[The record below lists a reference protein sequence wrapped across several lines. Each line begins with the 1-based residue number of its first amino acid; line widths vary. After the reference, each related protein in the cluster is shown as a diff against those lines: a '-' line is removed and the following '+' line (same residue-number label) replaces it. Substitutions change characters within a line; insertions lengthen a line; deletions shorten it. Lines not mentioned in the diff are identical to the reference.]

1 MVPLKQ
7 LIMTGQSIHQPF
19 TSRYLRYGLLLVL
32 AVMLTACQSTFK
44 EYVAQPVGKIL
55 DWDTEV
61 EVKFIVEPDT
71 NPDDSNDNKPSPL
84 VVRVYELADKEQYEH
99 ARFRDIYFDDK
110 KILGDDFIKKHTLKP
125 LLPGTER
132 LDKFTLKKGT
142 AYVGLFAEFVQY
154 KDADFRVTIPV
165 DEFLTTNQEV
175 RLSYHSMSLIKPQ
188 YFKDEE

>member
-1 MVPLKQ
+1 M
-7 LIMTGQSIHQPF
+7 
-19 TSRYLRYGLLLVL
+19 LLGIVIALS
-32 AVMLTACQSTFK
+32 ACQSTFK

-61 EVKFIVEPDT
+61 EVKFTVAPDT
-71 NPDDSNDNKPSPL
+71 NPDDSNDNKASPL
-84 VVRVYELADKEQYEH
+84 VVRVYELADKEQFEH

-110 KILGDDFIKKHTLKP
+110 KILGDDFIKKHILKP

-154 KDADFRVTIPV
+154 KDADFRVAIPV
-165 DEFLTTNQEV
+165 DEFLTTTQEV